1 MQTKSA
7 CKFFKWLDKPT
18 CARGVEVLKQIMKN
32 INDLND
38 ENGTLVARMKDLE
51 NEMESCMERAK
62 QLEKVDDKHMK
73 IIKCLEM
80 ENGIYRARE
89 KIFMY
94 ALLLSWFTMLLVACV
109 ALLK

>member
-1 MQTKSA
+1 
-7 CKFFKWLDKPT
+7 
-18 CARGVEVLKQIMKN
+18 
-32 INDLND
+32 
-38 ENGTLVARMKDLE
+38 
-51 NEMESCMERAK
+51 
-62 QLEKVDDKHMK
+62 MK
-73 IIKCLEM
+73 IIKCLQK